1 MPAETRNN
9 AKKDIDLRRRRFL
22 VGATSAVGGAALV
35 AAAVPFIDSMNP
47 SAAVQAAGA
56 PVDVDVSKLEPGQ
69 LITVSWR
76 SRPIWVLYR
85 SDAQLKVIPTLNSR
99 CKDPH
104 SRQPQQLPYCG
115 NLMRSIKPKYFVA
128 VAICTH
134 LGCVP
139 DYRPSIAPPDLG
151 SQWKGGFFCPCHG
164 SRYDLAGRV
173 FDGSPA
179 PLNLPVP
186 PNFFVSDSVI
196 RVGVSKDG
204 KDQNW
209 TPEVW

>member
-1 MPAETRNN
+1 MHDNKRKYR
-9 AKKDIDLRRRRFL
+9 KKINLGRRRVL
-22 VGATSAVGGAALV
+22 LGATSVVGTAALA

-56 PVDVDVSKLEPGQ
+56 PVDIDVSKVEPGQ
-69 LITVSWR
+69 LVTLSWR
-76 SRPIWVLYR
+76 DRPVWVLHR
-85 SDAQLKVIPTLNSR
+85 TSDQLSVLPTLDPR
-99 CKDPH
+99 LKDP
-104 SRQPQQLPYCG
+104 SSKQPQQLPYCQ
-115 NLMRSIKPKYFVA
+115 NPSRAIKPPYLVA

-139 DYRPSIAPPDLG
+139 LYRPQIAPQDLG
-151 SQWKGGFFCPCHG
+151 PNWKGGFLCPCHG

-179 PLNLPVP
+179 PLNLPAP
-186 PNFFVSDSVI
+186 PYYYVKDNVVRI
-196 RVGVSKDG
+196 GESKGGGDR
-204 KDQNW
+204 DW